1 MSTLYLNSGKQ
12 DILTKKDYLLS
23 AANSL
28 GLKNVRPIEEVAQSP
43 NPPEYVLNIQP
54 YAKIYRPG
62 TKWTGVWEIDCLINR
77 EQMQWWWNQTDTVFL
92 ANRVDWLEKVPKKV
106 RYLMQGCLP
115 ELYNFEV
122 NQKYDFVQ
130 IGTMTD
136 PAYFK
141 DYKLPSSVEKR
152 QIDKFDIYKTR
163 FDIFEKLKAKY
174 NVLVYDKPERLP
186 VKEYLE
192 ILSRGKIQFIRSMDV
207 MGEGE
212 IAQRFFESLP
222 MGPVLTNYAQDLD
235 WLNLI
240 PNGDY
245 CIYHDDEE
253 MFQKI
258 DELLGDDAL
267 RSDIAKH
274 GREKAFKEQTYG
286 IRLNEILDF
295 LTAHFQFREDK
306 ND

>member
-1 MSTLYLNSGKQ
+1 MSILYLNSGKQ
-12 DILTKKDYLLS
+12 DVLTKRDYLLS
-23 AANSL
+23 AANDM
-28 GLKNVRPIEEVAQSP
+28 GLTNVRPIEDLAMAP

-62 TKWTGVWEIDCLINR
+62 TKWSGVWEIDCLINR
-77 EQMQWWWNQTDTVFL
+77 EQMQWWWEQADTVFM

-106 RYLMQGCLP
+106 RYLMQACLP

-122 NQKYDFVQ
+122 HQKYDFVQ

-136 PAYFK
+136 PAYYK
-141 DYKLPSSVEKR
+141 DYNLPCSIKKE
-152 QIDKFDIYKTR
+152 QIAKFDIYKTR
-163 FDIFEKLKAKY
+163 CDIFEKLKEKY
-174 NVLVYDKPERLP
+174 NVLVYDEPGRLP

-192 ILSRGKIQFIRSMDV
+192 LLSRGKIQFIRSMDV

-245 CIYHDDEE
+245 CVYHDEEE

-258 DELLGDDAL
+258 DELLNDDAL
-267 RSDIAKH
+267 RNDIAMH
-274 GREKAFKEQTYG
+274 GREKAYKEHTYQ
-286 IRLNEILDF
+286 IRLTEILDY
-295 LTAHFQFREDK
+295 LRAHYGFR
-306 ND
+306 